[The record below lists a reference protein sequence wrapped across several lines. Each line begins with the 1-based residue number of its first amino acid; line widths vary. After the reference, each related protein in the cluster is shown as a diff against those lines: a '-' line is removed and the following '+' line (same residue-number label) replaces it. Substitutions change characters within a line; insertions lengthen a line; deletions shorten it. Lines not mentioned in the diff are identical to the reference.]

1 MKKQNK
7 IVIPHEHGGWA
18 MISVP
23 FLFGV
28 MAGTPRFSHILLF
41 IAWLFLYLA
50 SYPLLQAIKRKKQ
63 RTHLIKYSVIYGGI
77 AIAALLYPL
86 INKPQLFYFGIPFL
100 ILLSVNIWHVKQK
113 AERAILNDFCAI
125 VIFSLGG
132 AASYLY
138 GGGSWDAEML
148 TIVLYNL
155 IYFMGTAL
163 FVKTIF
169 RERGNSAWE
178 KAAKIYHIIILFIPF
193 LLGQPWMALPFI
205 FPLVRT
211 YLFSGKPMRPMKA
224 GILEVIGALQ
234 FIIFSWLVY

>member
-28 MAGTPRFSHILLF
+28 MAGTPRLSHILLF

-63 RTHLIKYSVIYGGI
+63 RTHLLKYTVIYGVI

-100 ILLSVNIWHVKQK
+100 FLLSVNIWHVKQK

-125 VIFSLGG
+125 MIFSLGG

-138 GGGSWDAEML
+138 GGGGWDAEML
-148 TIVLYNL
+148 IIVIYNL

-169 RERGNSAWE
+169 RERGNSVWE
-178 KAAKIYHIIILFIPF
+178 KAAKIYHIFILIIPF
-193 LLGQPWMALPFI
+193 LLGQPWMTLPFI

-211 YLFSGKPMRPMKA
+211 YLFSGKTIKPMKA

-234 FIIFSWLVY
+234 FIIISWLVY

>member
-1 MKKQNK
+1 MKQNK

-63 RTHLIKYSVIYGGI
+63 RTHLLKYAVIYGVI

-86 INKPQLFYFGIPFL
+86 IDKPQLFYFGIPFL
-100 ILLSVNIWHVKQK
+100 ILLSVNIWHVKKK

-138 GGGSWDAEML
+138 AGGSWDAEML

-155 IYFMGTAL
+155 LYFMGTAL

-178 KAAKIYHIIILFIPF
+178 KAAKIYHILILFIPF
-193 LLGQPWMALPFI
+193 ILGQPWMVLPYI
-205 FPLVRT
+205 FPLVRAFL
-211 YLFSGKPMRPMKA
+211 YAGKSMKPMKA

-234 FIIFSWLVY
+234 FIIISWFVY

>member
-1 MKKQNK
+1 MKQNK

-63 RTHLIKYSVIYGGI
+63 RTHLLKYAVIYGVI

-86 INKPQLFYFGIPFL
+86 IDKPQLFYFGIPFL
-100 ILLSVNIWHVKQK
+100 ILLSVNIWHVKKK

-155 IYFMGTAL
+155 LYFLGTAL

-178 KAAKIYHIIILFIPF
+178 KAAKIYHILILFIPF
-193 LLGQPWMALPFI
+193 ILGQPWMVLPFI
-205 FPLVRT
+205 FPLVRAFL
-211 YLFSGKPMRPMKA
+211 YAGKSMKPMKA

-234 FIIFSWLVY
+234 FIIISWFVY

>member
-7 IVIPHEHGGWA
+7 MVIPHEHGGWA

-63 RTHLIKYSVIYGGI
+63 RTHLLKYSVIYGVI

-86 INKPQLFYFGIPFL
+86 ISKPQLFYFGIPFL

-148 TIVLYNL
+148 TIVIYNL

-178 KAAKIYHIIILFIPF
+178 KAAKIYHILILFIPF
-193 LLGQPWMALPFI
+193 LLGQPWMVLPFN

-211 YLFSGKPMRPMKA
+211 YLFSGKSMRPMKA

-234 FIIFSWLVY
+234 FIMISWFVY